1 MYKSEKPNEVIPR
14 EPCYRKS
21 DGRMNKA
28 EFIRSPAEP
37 RFQREKK
44 IRSWS
49 SAESMNAIITIG
61 IIKSRS
67 LTKFSFEILKW
78 IQLKSTQLTSKTPT
92 MDEIYELEI
101 FYKVKNTL

>member
-37 RFQREKK
+37 RFQREKNK
-44 IRSWS
+44 VL
-49 SAESMNAIITIG
+49 IICR
-61 IIKSRS
+61 K
-67 LTKFSFEILKW
+67 
-78 IQLKSTQLTSKTPT
+78 
-92 MDEIYELEI
+92 YECH
-101 FYKVKNTL
+101 YYDRNNKKQTTD

>member
-1 MYKSEKPNEVIPR
+1 
-14 EPCYRKS
+14 
-21 DGRMNKA
+21 
-28 EFIRSPAEP
+28 
-37 RFQREKK
+37 
-44 IRSWS
+44 
-49 SAESMNAIITIG
+49 MNAIITIG

-101 FYKVKNTL
+101 FCKVKNTL